1 MHAFKRG
8 VCFNM
13 CIIVLKKRR
22 RYFLSIELYFNGKM
36 IYKQNKLDYKRV
48 PLYLR
53 FAPDVETNM
62 MDLLTF
68 DMKKGKRI
76 SKMFWHIK
84 YITVYIFNKPNQ
96 SVGGGGAKPT
106 CSLSLTH
113 PWCICFCFGFFCDP
127 ILK

>member
-96 SVGGGGAKPT
+96 SVGWGGGGAKPT

-113 PWCICFCFGFFCDP
+113 P
-127 ILK
+127 